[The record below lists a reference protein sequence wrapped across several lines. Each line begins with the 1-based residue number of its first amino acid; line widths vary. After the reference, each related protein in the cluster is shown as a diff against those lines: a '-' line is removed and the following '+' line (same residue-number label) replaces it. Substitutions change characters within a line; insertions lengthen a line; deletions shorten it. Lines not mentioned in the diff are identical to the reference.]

1 MKLNFWYFERYGSQ
15 QIGLFDVMILLN
27 NVLCL
32 EIRNIELMNKFIM
45 NGNPIITGEVV
56 GGGSQIGEVRPSR
69 AGSKCF
75 HLIWILEFIP

>member
-1 MKLNFWYFERYGSQ
+1 
-15 QIGLFDVMILLN
+15 MILLN

-56 GGGSQIGEVRPSR
+56 GGGSQIGSETIMSR
-69 AGSKCF
+69 R
-75 HLIWILEFIP
+75 

>member
-1 MKLNFWYFERYGSQ
+1 
-15 QIGLFDVMILLN
+15 MILLN

-45 NGNPIITGEVV
+45 NGNPIIV

-69 AGSKCF
+69 AGGKCF
-75 HLIWILEFIP
+75 HLI

>member
-1 MKLNFWYFERYGSQ
+1 LQ
-15 QIGLFDVMILLN
+15 LIGLFDVMILLN

-45 NGNPIITGEVV
+45 NGNPIIIGEVV

-69 AGSKCF
+69 AGGKCF
-75 HLIWILEFIP
+75 HLI

>member
-1 MKLNFWYFERYGSQ
+1 MKLNFWYFERYGLQ
-15 QIGLFDVMILLN
+15 LIGLFDVMILLN

-45 NGNPIITGEVV
+45 NGNPIIV

-69 AGSKCF
+69 AGGKCF